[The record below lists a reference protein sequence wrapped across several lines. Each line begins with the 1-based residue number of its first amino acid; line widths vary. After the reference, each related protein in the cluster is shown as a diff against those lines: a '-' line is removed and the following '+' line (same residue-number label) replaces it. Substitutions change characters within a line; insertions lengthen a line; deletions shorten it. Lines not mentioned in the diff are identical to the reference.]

1 MKQPH
6 VCFIAVHIYPVLS
19 GHRGIA
25 FVGGAEVQQSV
36 QMRALLRAGCRIS
49 VLTQDH
55 GQPDVVDC
63 DGITVHKIPDSAQRG
78 WPGLRFFHP
87 RMSDLVR
94 LLRRVN
100 ADIVFVQ
107 TAGEQVASAAVYS
120 RLTGRPFVFAG
131 ASDKDFVTGP
141 LPGMPPQHAAAY
153 RWGLR
158 SAQAVVVQNVAQLQ
172 LLKRHFG
179 RDGHLIQNGYEEPLA
194 RPGAFDGPVLWAATV
209 KPLKRPDHV
218 VALARRLHH
227 LRFLMVGGPGVDRG
241 AQAYFDDVARQARGL
256 SNLTMTGH
264 VPFRD
269 VGAAFDGASVCLNT
283 SDYEGLPNTF
293 MQAWLRGIP
302 TLSFVRPESAPG
314 VTGTLAC
321 DDLDHMTTRLDRL
334 TRDRSAWTAASQSC
348 RRHFDTHHTMG
359 VAVQRYLEVFD
370 RALQGRGAARGG
382 AAAGS
387 SFRRDAHGGGGGA

>member
-1 MKQPH
+1 LNLPH
-6 VCFIAVHIYPVLS
+6 VCFIAVHIYPVLA

-49 VLTQDH
+49 VLTKDH

-63 DGITVHKIPDSAQRG
+63 DGITVYKIPDSGQRG

-94 LLRRVN
+94 LLRRISP
-100 ADIVFVQ
+100 DIVFMQ
-107 TAGEQVASAAVYS
+107 TAGEQVASAAVYARTS
-120 RLTGRPFVFAG
+120 GRPFVFAG
-131 ASDKDFVTGP
+131 ASDKDFVMGP
-141 LPGMPPQHAAAY
+141 LPGMPAQHTAMY

-158 SAQAVVVQNVAQLQ
+158 AAEAVVVQNVAQLE
-172 LLKRHFG
+172 LLKRHFHRG
-179 RDGHLIQNGYEEPLA
+179 GHLIQNGYEEPQA
-194 RPGAFDGPVLWAATV
+194 QPGTFEGNVLWAATV

-218 VALARRLHH
+218 LALARRLRH

-241 AQAYFDDVARQARGL
+241 AQAYFDGIAHQARGL

-269 VGAAFDGASVCLNT
+269 VGLAFDEASVCLNT

-314 VTGTLAC
+314 VSGTLAC
-321 DDLDHMTTRLDRL
+321 EDLDHMALRLDRL
-334 TRDRSAWTAASQSC
+334 TRDRAAWSAASQAC
-348 RRHFDTHHTMG
+348 RRHFQDHHTMD
-359 VAVQRYLEVFD
+359 VAVARYLEVFD
-370 RALQGRGAARGG
+370 QVLRGRRATVAVPPRLGERT
-382 AAAGS
+382 
-387 SFRRDAHGGGGGA
+387 

>member
-1 MKQPH
+1 MNLPH
-6 VCFIAVHIYPVLS
+6 VCFIALHIYPVLS

-36 QMRALLRAGCRIS
+36 QMRALRRAGCRVS
-49 VLTQDH
+49 VLVKDH
-55 GQPDVVDC
+55 GQPEVVDC
-63 DGITVHKIPDSAQRG
+63 DGITVHKIPDSGQRG
-78 WPGLRFFHP
+78 WPGLRFFYP
-87 RMSDLVR
+87 RMSDLLG

-100 ADIVFVQ
+100 PDIVFTQ

-120 RLTGRPFVFAG
+120 RLSGRPFVFAG
-131 ASDKDFVTGP
+131 ASDKDFVMGP
-141 LPGMPPQHAAAY
+141 LPGMPAQHVAMY

-158 SAQAVVVQNVAQLQ
+158 SAQAVVVQNVAQLD
-172 LLKRHFG
+172 LLKRHFQ

-194 RPGAFDGPVLWAATV
+194 QPGAFEGTVLWAATV

-241 AQAYFDDVARQARGL
+241 AQAYFDGIARQARGL

-321 DDLDHMTTRLDRL
+321 DDLDHMALRLQRL
-334 TRDRSAWTAASQSC
+334 TGDRAVWAAASQASQ
-348 RRHFDTHHTMG
+348 RHFKAHHTMEA
-359 VAVQRYLEVFD
+359 AVTRYLEVFD
-370 RALQGRGAARGG
+370 RVLHLKAPGLEARV
-382 AAAGS
+382 
-387 SFRRDAHGGGGGA
+387 

>member
-1 MKQPH
+1 M
-6 VCFIAVHIYPVLS
+6 CFIAVHIYPVLA

-49 VLTQDH
+49 VLTKDH

-63 DGITVHKIPDSAQRG
+63 DGITVYKIPDAGRRG

-94 LLRRVN
+94 LLRRISP
-100 ADIVFVQ
+100 DIVFMQ
-107 TAGEQVASAAVYS
+107 TAGEQVASAAVYA
-120 RLTGRPFVFAG
+120 RLSGRPFVFAG
-131 ASDKDFVTGP
+131 ASDKDFVMGP
-141 LPGMPPQHAAAY
+141 LPGMPPQHTALY

-158 SAQAVVVQNVAQLQ
+158 AAEAVVVQNVAQLE
-172 LLKRHFG
+172 LLKRHFH
-179 RDGHLIQNGYEEPLA
+179 RDGYLIQNGYEEPLA
-194 RPGAFDGPVLWAATV
+194 QPGAFDGSVLWAATV
-209 KPLKRPDHV
+209 KPLKRPDLV
-218 VALARRLHH
+218 LALARRLRH
-227 LRFLMVGGPGVDRG
+227 LRFLMVGGPGVDSG
-241 AQAYFDDVARQARGL
+241 AQAYFDGIAHQARGL

-269 VGAAFDGASVCLNT
+269 VGLAFDEASVCLNT

-314 VTGTLAC
+314 VSGTLAC
-321 DDLDHMTTRLDRL
+321 DDVDHMALRLDRL
-334 TRDRSAWTAASQSC
+334 TRDRSAWSAASQAC
-348 RRHFDTHHTMG
+348 RRHFEDHHTMD
-359 VAVQRYLEVFD
+359 VAVARYLEVFD
-370 RALQGRGAARGG
+370 QVLRGRRATVAVPPRLGERT
-382 AAAGS
+382 
-387 SFRRDAHGGGGGA
+387 

>member
-1 MKQPH
+1 LNLPH
-6 VCFIAVHIYPVLS
+6 VCFIAVHIYPVLA

-49 VLTQDH
+49 VLTKDH

-63 DGITVHKIPDSAQRG
+63 DGITVYKIPDSGQRG

-94 LLRRVN
+94 LLWRISP
-100 ADIVFVQ
+100 DIVFMQ
-107 TAGEQVASAAVYS
+107 TAGEQVASAAVYARTS
-120 RLTGRPFVFAG
+120 GRPFVFAG
-131 ASDKDFVTGP
+131 ASDKDFVMGP
-141 LPGMPPQHAAAY
+141 LPGMPAQHTAMY

-158 SAQAVVVQNVAQLQ
+158 AAEAVVVQNVAQLE
-172 LLKRHFG
+172 LLKRHF
-179 RDGHLIQNGYEEPLA
+179 RRNGHLIQNGYEEPQA
-194 RPGAFDGPVLWAATV
+194 QPGDFDGNVLWAATV
-209 KPLKRPDHV
+209 KPLKRPDHLL
-218 VALARRLHH
+218 ALARRLRH

-241 AQAYFDDVARQARGL
+241 AQAYFDGIAHQARGL

-269 VGAAFDGASVCLNT
+269 VGLAFDEASVCLNT

-314 VTGTLAC
+314 VSGTLAC
-321 DDLDHMTTRLDRL
+321 EDLDHMALRLDRL
-334 TRDRSAWTAASQSC
+334 TRDRAAWSAASQAC
-348 RRHFDTHHTMG
+348 RRHFQDHHTMD
-359 VAVQRYLEVFD
+359 VAVARYLEVFD
-370 RALQGRGAARGG
+370 QVL
-382 AAAGS
+382 
-387 SFRRDAHGGGGGA
+387 HGGRTTVAGPARLRERT

>member
-1 MKQPH
+1 MRLPH
-6 VCFIAVHIYPVLS
+6 ICFIAVHIYPVLS

-36 QMRALLRAGCRIS
+36 QMRALLRAGCRVS
-49 VLTQDH
+49 VLTKDH

-63 DGITVHKIPDSAQRG
+63 EGITVHKIPDSGQRG

-87 RMSDLVR
+87 RMSDLVG
-94 LLRRVN
+94 LLRRVSP
-100 ADIVFVQ
+100 DIVFTQ

-120 RLTGRPFVFAG
+120 RLARRPFVFAG
-131 ASDKDFVTGP
+131 ASDKDFVMGP
-141 LPGMPPQHAAAY
+141 LPGMPPQHVAMY

-158 SAQAVVVQNVAQLQ
+158 SAQAVVVQNVAQLD
-172 LLKRHFG
+172 LLKRHFQ

-194 RPGAFDGPVLWAATV
+194 KPGGFDGSVLWAATV
-209 KPLKRPDHV
+209 KPLKRPDHA

-241 AQAYFDDVARQARGL
+241 AQAYFDDIARQARGL

-314 VTGTLAC
+314 VTGTLPC
-321 DDLDHMTTRLDRL
+321 DDLDHMAARLDRL
-334 TRDRSAWTAASQSC
+334 TRDRTAWSAASQAC
-348 RRHFDTHHTMG
+348 RRHFDAHHTMG
-359 VAVQRYLEVFD
+359 AAVDRYLEVFD
-370 RALQGRGAARGG
+370 QVQHGSRTRPSGAVGWGGRP
-382 AAAGS
+382 
-387 SFRRDAHGGGGGA
+387 

>member
-1 MKQPH
+1 M
-6 VCFIAVHIYPVLS
+6 CFIAVHIYPVLA

-49 VLTQDH
+49 VLTKDH

-63 DGITVHKIPDSAQRG
+63 DGITVYKIPDAGRRG

-94 LLRRVN
+94 LLRRISP
-100 ADIVFVQ
+100 DIVFMQ
-107 TAGEQVASAAVYS
+107 TAGEQVASAAVYA
-120 RLTGRPFVFAG
+120 RLSGRPFVFAG
-131 ASDKDFVTGP
+131 ASDKDFVMGP
-141 LPGMPPQHAAAY
+141 LPGMPPQHTALY

-158 SAQAVVVQNVAQLQ
+158 AAEAVVVQNVAQLE
-172 LLKRHFG
+172 LLKRHFH
-179 RDGHLIQNGYEEPLA
+179 RDGYLIQNGYEEPLA
-194 RPGAFDGPVLWAATV
+194 QPGAFDGSVLWAATV
-209 KPLKRPDHV
+209 KPLKRPDLV
-218 VALARRLHH
+218 LALARRLRH
-227 LRFLMVGGPGVDRG
+227 LRFLMVGGPGVDSG
-241 AQAYFDDVARQARGL
+241 AQAYFDGIAPQARGL

-269 VGAAFDGASVCLNT
+269 VGLAFDEASVCLNT

-314 VTGTLAC
+314 ISGTLAC
-321 DDLDHMTTRLDRL
+321 DDLDHMALRLDRL
-334 TRDRSAWTAASQSC
+334 TRDRAAWTAASQAC
-348 RRHFDTHHTMG
+348 RRHFDDHHTID

-370 RALQGRGAARGG
+370 RVLQGRRHAVAVT
-382 AAAGS
+382 AAG
-387 SFRRDAHGGGGGA
+387 GGSA

>member
-1 MKQPH
+1 MNLPH
-6 VCFIAVHIYPVLS
+6 ICFIAVHIYPVLA

-25 FVGGAEVQQSV
+25 FVGGAEVQQSL

-49 VLTQDH
+49 VLTKDH

-63 DGITVHKIPDSAQRG
+63 DGITVYKIPDSGQRG

-94 LLRRVN
+94 LLWRISP
-100 ADIVFVQ
+100 DIVFMQ
-107 TAGEQVASAAVYS
+107 TAGEQVASAAVYARTS
-120 RLTGRPFVFAG
+120 GRPFVFAG
-131 ASDKDFVTGP
+131 ASDKDFVMGP
-141 LPGMPPQHAAAY
+141 LPGMPAQHTAMY

-158 SAQAVVVQNVAQLQ
+158 AAEAVVVQNVAQLE
-172 LLKRHFG
+172 LLKRHF
-179 RDGHLIQNGYEEPLA
+179 RRNGHLIQNGYEEPQA
-194 RPGAFDGPVLWAATV
+194 QPGDFDGNVLWAATV

-218 VALARRLHH
+218 LALARRLRH

-241 AQAYFDDVARQARGL
+241 AQAYFDGIAHQARGL

-269 VGAAFDGASVCLNT
+269 VGLAFDEASVCLNT

-314 VTGTLAC
+314 VSGTLAC
-321 DDLDHMTTRLDRL
+321 DDLDHMALRLDRL
-334 TRDRSAWTAASQSC
+334 TRDRAAWSAASQAC
-348 RRHFDTHHTMG
+348 RRHFEDHHTMD
-359 VAVQRYLEVFD
+359 VAVARYLEVFD
-370 RALQGRGAARGG
+370 QVLRGRRVTVAVPARLGE
-382 AAAGS
+382 
-387 SFRRDAHGGGGGA
+387 RT

>member
-1 MKQPH
+1 M
-6 VCFIAVHIYPVLS
+6 CFIAVHIYPVLA

-49 VLTQDH
+49 VLTKDH

-63 DGITVHKIPDSAQRG
+63 DGITVYKIPDAGRRG

-94 LLRRVN
+94 LLRRISP
-100 ADIVFVQ
+100 DIVFMQ
-107 TAGEQVASAAVYS
+107 TAGEQVASAAVYA
-120 RLTGRPFVFAG
+120 RLSGRPFVFAG
-131 ASDKDFVTGP
+131 ASDKDFVMGP
-141 LPGMPPQHAAAY
+141 LPGMPPQHTALY

-158 SAQAVVVQNVAQLQ
+158 AAEAVVVQNVAQLE
-172 LLKRHFG
+172 LLKRHFH
-179 RDGHLIQNGYEEPLA
+179 RDGYLIQNGYEEPLA
-194 RPGAFDGPVLWAATV
+194 QPGAFDGSVLWAATV
-209 KPLKRPDHV
+209 KPLKRPDLV
-218 VALARRLHH
+218 LALARRLRH
-227 LRFLMVGGPGVDRG
+227 LRFLMVGGPGVDSG
-241 AQAYFDDVARQARGL
+241 AQAYFDGIAHQARGL

-269 VGAAFDGASVCLNT
+269 VGLAFDEASVCLNT

-314 VTGTLAC
+314 ISGTLAC
-321 DDLDHMTTRLDRL
+321 DDLDHMALRLDRL
-334 TRDRSAWTAASQSC
+334 TRDRAAWTAASQAC
-348 RRHFDTHHTMG
+348 RRHFDDHHTID

-370 RALQGRGAARGG
+370 RVLQGRRHAVAVT
-382 AAAGS
+382 AAG
-387 SFRRDAHGGGGGA
+387 GGSA

>member
-1 MKQPH
+1 LNLPH
-6 VCFIAVHIYPVLS
+6 VCFIAVHIYPVLA

-49 VLTQDH
+49 VLTKDH

-63 DGITVHKIPDSAQRG
+63 DGITVYKIPDSGQRG

-94 LLRRVN
+94 LLWRISP
-100 ADIVFVQ
+100 DIVFMQ
-107 TAGEQVASAAVYS
+107 TAGEQVASAAVYARTS
-120 RLTGRPFVFAG
+120 GRPFVFAG
-131 ASDKDFVTGP
+131 ASDKDFVMGP
-141 LPGMPPQHAAAY
+141 LPGMPAQHTAMY

-158 SAQAVVVQNVAQLQ
+158 AAEAVVVQNVAQLE
-172 LLKRHFG
+172 LLKRHF
-179 RDGHLIQNGYEEPLA
+179 RRNGHLIQNGYEEPQA
-194 RPGAFDGPVLWAATV
+194 QPGDFDGNVLWAATV
-209 KPLKRPDHV
+209 KPLKRPDHLL
-218 VALARRLHH
+218 ALARRLRH

-241 AQAYFDDVARQARGL
+241 AQAYFDGIAHQARGL

-269 VGAAFDGASVCLNT
+269 VGLAFDEASVCLNT

-314 VTGTLAC
+314 VSGTLAC
-321 DDLDHMTTRLDRL
+321 DDLDHMALRLDRL
-334 TRDRSAWTAASQSC
+334 TRDRAAWSAASQAC
-348 RRHFDTHHTMG
+348 RRHFEDHHTMD
-359 VAVQRYLEVFD
+359 VAVARYLEVFD
-370 RALQGRGAARGG
+370 QVLRGRRATVAVPARLGE
-382 AAAGS
+382 
-387 SFRRDAHGGGGGA
+387 RT

>member
-1 MKQPH
+1 MNLPH
-6 VCFIAVHIYPVLS
+6 VCFIAVHIYPVLA

-49 VLTQDH
+49 VLTKDH

-63 DGITVHKIPDSAQRG
+63 DGITVYKIPDSGQRG

-94 LLRRVN
+94 LLWRISP
-100 ADIVFVQ
+100 DIVFMQ
-107 TAGEQVASAAVYS
+107 TAGEQVASAAVYARTS
-120 RLTGRPFVFAG
+120 GRPFVFAG
-131 ASDKDFVTGP
+131 ASDKDFVMGP
-141 LPGMPPQHAAAY
+141 LPGMPAQHTAMY

-158 SAQAVVVQNVAQLQ
+158 AAEAVVVQNVAQLE
-172 LLKRHFG
+172 LLKRHF
-179 RDGHLIQNGYEEPLA
+179 RRNGHLIQNGYEEPQA
-194 RPGAFDGPVLWAATV
+194 QPGDFDGNVLWAATV
-209 KPLKRPDHV
+209 KPLKRPDHLL
-218 VALARRLHH
+218 ALARRLRH

-241 AQAYFDDVARQARGL
+241 AQAYFDGIAHQARGL

-269 VGAAFDGASVCLNT
+269 VGLAFDEASVCLNT

-314 VTGTLAC
+314 VSGTLAC
-321 DDLDHMTTRLDRL
+321 DDLDHMALRLDRL
-334 TRDRSAWTAASQSC
+334 TRDRAAWSAASQAC
-348 RRHFDTHHTMG
+348 RRHFEDHHTMD
-359 VAVQRYLEVFD
+359 VAVARYLEVFD
-370 RALQGRGAARGG
+370 QVLRGRRATVAVPARLGE
-382 AAAGS
+382 
-387 SFRRDAHGGGGGA
+387 RT

>member
-1 MKQPH
+1 MSLPH
-6 VCFIAVHIYPVLS
+6 VCFIAVHIYPVLA

-49 VLTQDH
+49 VLTKDH

-63 DGITVHKIPDSAQRG
+63 DGITVYKIPDAGRRG

-94 LLRRVN
+94 LLRRISP
-100 ADIVFVQ
+100 DIVFMQ
-107 TAGEQVASAAVYS
+107 TAGEQVASAAVYA
-120 RLTGRPFVFAG
+120 RLSGRPFVFAG
-131 ASDKDFVTGP
+131 ASDKDFVMGP
-141 LPGMPPQHAAAY
+141 LPGMPPQHTALD

-158 SAQAVVVQNVAQLQ
+158 AAEAVVVQNVAQLE
-172 LLKRHFG
+172 LLKRHFH
-179 RDGHLIQNGYEEPLA
+179 RDGYLIQNGYEEPLA
-194 RPGAFDGPVLWAATV
+194 QPAAFDGPVLWAATV
-209 KPLKRPDHV
+209 KPLKRPDLV
-218 VALARRLHH
+218 LSLARRLRH
-227 LRFLMVGGPGVDRG
+227 LRFLMVGGAGVDRG
-241 AQAYFDDVARQARGL
+241 AQAYFDGIARQARGL

-314 VTGTLAC
+314 VSGTLAC
-321 DDLDHMTTRLDRL
+321 DDLDHMVLRLDRL
-334 TRDRSAWTAASQSC
+334 TRDRAAWAASSQAC
-348 RRHFDTHHTMG
+348 RRHFDDHHTID

-370 RALQGRGAARGG
+370 QVLLGRRPAVAV
-382 AAAGS
+382 AAAG
-387 SFRRDAHGGGGGA
+387 GGSA

>member
-1 MKQPH
+1 LSLPH
-6 VCFIAVHIYPVLS
+6 VCFIAVHIYPVLA

-49 VLTQDH
+49 VLTKDH

-63 DGITVHKIPDSAQRG
+63 DGITVYKIPDAGRRG

-94 LLRRVN
+94 LLRRISP
-100 ADIVFVQ
+100 DIVFMQ
-107 TAGEQVASAAVYS
+107 TAGEQVASAAVYA
-120 RLTGRPFVFAG
+120 RLSGRPFVFAG
-131 ASDKDFVTGP
+131 ASDKDFVMGP
-141 LPGMPPQHAAAY
+141 LPGMPPQHTALY

-158 SAQAVVVQNVAQLQ
+158 AAEAVVVQNVAQLE
-172 LLKRHFG
+172 LLKRHFH
-179 RDGHLIQNGYEEPLA
+179 RDGYLIQNGYEEPLA
-194 RPGAFDGPVLWAATV
+194 QPGAFDGSVLWAATV
-209 KPLKRPDHV
+209 KPLKRPDLV
-218 VALARRLHH
+218 LALARRLRH
-227 LRFLMVGGPGVDRG
+227 LRFLMVGGPGVDSG
-241 AQAYFDDVARQARGL
+241 AQAYFDGIAPQARGL

-269 VGAAFDGASVCLNT
+269 VGLAFDEASVCLNT

-314 VTGTLAC
+314 ISGTLAC
-321 DDLDHMTTRLDRL
+321 DDLDHMALRLDRL
-334 TRDRSAWTAASQSC
+334 TRDRAAWTAASQAC
-348 RRHFDTHHTMG
+348 RRHFDDHHTID

-370 RALQGRGAARGG
+370 RVLQGRRHAVAVT
-382 AAAGS
+382 AAG
-387 SFRRDAHGGGGGA
+387 GGSA

>member
-1 MKQPH
+1 LSLPH
-6 VCFIAVHIYPVLS
+6 VCFIAVHIYPVLA

-49 VLTQDH
+49 VLTKDH

-63 DGITVHKIPDSAQRG
+63 DGITVYKIPDAGRRG

-94 LLRRVN
+94 LLRRISP
-100 ADIVFVQ
+100 DIVFMQ
-107 TAGEQVASAAVYS
+107 TAGEQVASAAVYA
-120 RLTGRPFVFAG
+120 RLSGRPFVFAG
-131 ASDKDFVTGP
+131 ASDKDFVMGP
-141 LPGMPPQHAAAY
+141 LPGMPPQHTALY

-158 SAQAVVVQNVAQLQ
+158 AAEAVVVQNVAQLE
-172 LLKRHFG
+172 LLKRHFH
-179 RDGHLIQNGYEEPLA
+179 RDGYLIQNGYEEPLA
-194 RPGAFDGPVLWAATV
+194 QPGAFDGSVLWAATV
-209 KPLKRPDHV
+209 KPLKRPDLV
-218 VALARRLHH
+218 LALARRLRH
-227 LRFLMVGGPGVDRG
+227 LRFLMVGGPGVDSG
-241 AQAYFDDVARQARGL
+241 AQAYFDGIAHQARGL

-269 VGAAFDGASVCLNT
+269 VGLAFDEASVCLNT

-314 VTGTLAC
+314 ISGTLAC
-321 DDLDHMTTRLDRL
+321 DDLDHMALRLDRL
-334 TRDRSAWTAASQSC
+334 TRDRAAWTAASQAC
-348 RRHFDTHHTMG
+348 RRHFDDHHTID

-370 RALQGRGAARGG
+370 RVLQGRRHAVAVT
-382 AAAGS
+382 AAGRGS
-387 SFRRDAHGGGGGA
+387 A

>member
-1 MKQPH
+1 
-6 VCFIAVHIYPVLS
+6 
-19 GHRGIA
+19 
-25 FVGGAEVQQSV
+25 VGGAEVQQSV
-36 QMRALLRAGCRIS
+36 QMRALRRAGCRVS
-49 VLTQDH
+49 VLVKDH
-55 GQPDVVDC
+55 GQPEVVDC
-63 DGITVHKIPDSAQRG
+63 DGITVHKIPDSGQRG
-78 WPGLRFFHP
+78 WPGLRFFYP
-87 RMSDLVR
+87 RMSDLLG

-100 ADIVFVQ
+100 PDIVFTQ

-120 RLTGRPFVFAG
+120 RLSGRPFVFAG
-131 ASDKDFVTGP
+131 ASDKDFVMGP
-141 LPGMPPQHAAAY
+141 LPGMPAQHVAMY

-158 SAQAVVVQNVAQLQ
+158 SAQAVVVQNVAQLD
-172 LLKRHFG
+172 LLKRHFQ

-194 RPGAFDGPVLWAATV
+194 QPGAFEGTVLWAATV

-218 VALARRLHH
+218 VALARRLYH

-241 AQAYFDDVARQARGL
+241 AQAYFDGIARQARGL

-321 DDLDHMTTRLDRL
+321 DDLDHMALRLQRL
-334 TRDRSAWTAASQSC
+334 TGDRAVWAAASQASQ
-348 RRHFDTHHTMG
+348 RHFKAHHTMEA
-359 VAVQRYLEVFD
+359 AVTRYLEVFD
-370 RALQGRGAARGG
+370 RVLHLKAPGLEARV
-382 AAAGS
+382 
-387 SFRRDAHGGGGGA
+387 

>member
-1 MKQPH
+1 M
-6 VCFIAVHIYPVLS
+6 CFIAVHIYPVLA

-49 VLTQDH
+49 VLTKDH

-63 DGITVHKIPDSAQRG
+63 DGITVYKIPDAGRRG

-94 LLRRVN
+94 LLRRISP
-100 ADIVFVQ
+100 DIVFMQ
-107 TAGEQVASAAVYS
+107 TAGEQVASAAVYA
-120 RLTGRPFVFAG
+120 RLSGRPFVFAG
-131 ASDKDFVTGP
+131 ASDKDFVMGP
-141 LPGMPPQHAAAY
+141 LPGMPPQHTALY

-158 SAQAVVVQNVAQLQ
+158 AAEAVVVQNVAQLE
-172 LLKRHFG
+172 LLKRHFH
-179 RDGHLIQNGYEEPLA
+179 RDGHLIQNGYEELLA
-194 RPGAFDGPVLWAATV
+194 QPGAFDGSVLWAATV
-209 KPLKRPDHV
+209 KPLKRPDLV
-218 VALARRLHH
+218 LALARRLRH
-227 LRFLMVGGPGVDRG
+227 LRFLMVGGPGVDSG
-241 AQAYFDDVARQARGL
+241 AQAYFDGIAHQARGL

-269 VGAAFDGASVCLNT
+269 VGLAFDEASVCLNT

-314 VTGTLAC
+314 ISGTLAC
-321 DDLDHMTTRLDRL
+321 DDLDHMALRLDRL
-334 TRDRSAWTAASQSC
+334 TRDRAAWTAASQAC
-348 RRHFDTHHTMG
+348 RRHFDDHHTID

-370 RALQGRGAARGG
+370 RVLQGRRHAVAVT
-382 AAAGS
+382 AAG
-387 SFRRDAHGGGGGA
+387 GGSA

>member
-1 MKQPH
+1 M
-6 VCFIAVHIYPVLS
+6 CFIAVHIYPVLA

-49 VLTQDH
+49 VLTKDH

-63 DGITVHKIPDSAQRG
+63 DGITVYKIPDAGRRG

-94 LLRRVN
+94 LLRRISP
-100 ADIVFVQ
+100 DIVFMQ
-107 TAGEQVASAAVYS
+107 TAGEQVASAAVYA
-120 RLTGRPFVFAG
+120 RLSGRPFVFAG
-131 ASDKDFVTGP
+131 ASDKDFVMGP
-141 LPGMPPQHAAAY
+141 LPGMPPQHTALY

-158 SAQAVVVQNVAQLQ
+158 AAEAVVVQNVAQLE
-172 LLKRHFG
+172 LLKRHFH
-179 RDGHLIQNGYEEPLA
+179 RDGYLIQNGYEEPLA
-194 RPGAFDGPVLWAATV
+194 QPGAFDGSVLWAATV
-209 KPLKRPDHV
+209 KPLKRPDLV
-218 VALARRLHH
+218 LALARRLRH
-227 LRFLMVGGPGVDRG
+227 LRFLMVGGPGVDSG
-241 AQAYFDDVARQARGL
+241 AQAYFDGIAHQARGL

-269 VGAAFDGASVCLNT
+269 VGLAFDEASVCLNT

-293 MQAWLRGIP
+293 MKAWLRGIP

-314 VTGTLAC
+314 ISGTLAC
-321 DDLDHMTTRLDRL
+321 DDLDHMALRLDRL
-334 TRDRSAWTAASQSC
+334 TRDRAAWTAASQAC
-348 RRHFDTHHTMG
+348 RRHFDDHHTID

-370 RALQGRGAARGG
+370 RVLQGRRHAVAVT
-382 AAAGS
+382 AAG
-387 SFRRDAHGGGGGA
+387 GGSA

>member
-1 MKQPH
+1 M
-6 VCFIAVHIYPVLS
+6 CFIAVHIYPVLA

-49 VLTQDH
+49 VLTKDH

-63 DGITVHKIPDSAQRG
+63 DGITVYKIPDAGRRG

-94 LLRRVN
+94 LLRRISP
-100 ADIVFVQ
+100 DIVFMQ
-107 TAGEQVASAAVYS
+107 TAGEQVASAAVYA
-120 RLTGRPFVFAG
+120 RLSGRPFVFAG
-131 ASDKDFVTGP
+131 ASDKDFVMGP
-141 LPGMPPQHAAAY
+141 LPGMPPQHTALY

-158 SAQAVVVQNVAQLQ
+158 AAEAVVVQNVAQLE
-172 LLKRHFG
+172 LLKRHFH
-179 RDGHLIQNGYEEPLA
+179 RDGYLIQNGYEEPLA
-194 RPGAFDGPVLWAATV
+194 QPGAFDGSVLWAATV
-209 KPLKRPDHV
+209 KPLKRPDLV
-218 VALARRLHH
+218 LALARRLRH
-227 LRFLMVGGPGVDRG
+227 LRFLMVGGPGVDSG
-241 AQAYFDDVARQARGL
+241 AQAYFDGIAHQARGL

-269 VGAAFDGASVCLNT
+269 VGLAFDEASVCLNT

-314 VTGTLAC
+314 ISGTLAC
-321 DDLDHMTTRLDRL
+321 DDLDHMALRLDRL
-334 TRDRSAWTAASQSC
+334 TRDRAAWTAASQAC
-348 RRHFDTHHTMG
+348 RRHFDDHHTID

-370 RALQGRGAARGG
+370 RVLQGRRHAVAVT
-382 AAAGS
+382 AAGRGS
-387 SFRRDAHGGGGGA
+387 A

>member
-1 MKQPH
+1 MNLPH
-6 VCFIAVHIYPVLS
+6 VCFIAQHIYPVLS

-36 QMRALLRAGCRIS
+36 QMRALRRAGCRVS
-49 VLTQDH
+49 VLVKDH
-55 GQPDVVDC
+55 GQPEVVDC
-63 DGITVHKIPDSAQRG
+63 DGITVHKIPDSGQRG
-78 WPGLRFFHP
+78 WPGLRFFYP
-87 RMSDLVR
+87 RMSDLLG

-100 ADIVFVQ
+100 PDIVFTQ

-120 RLTGRPFVFAG
+120 RLSGRPFVFAG
-131 ASDKDFVTGP
+131 ASDKDFVMGP
-141 LPGMPPQHAAAY
+141 LPGMPAQHVAMY

-158 SAQAVVVQNVAQLQ
+158 SAQAVVVQNVAQLD
-172 LLKRHFG
+172 LLKRHFQ

-194 RPGAFDGPVLWAATV
+194 QPGAFEGTVLWAATV

-241 AQAYFDDVARQARGL
+241 AQAYFDGIARQARGL

-269 VGAAFDGASVCLNT
+269 VGAAFEGASVCLNT

-321 DDLDHMTTRLDRL
+321 DDLDHMALRLQRL
-334 TRDRSAWTAASQSC
+334 TGDRAVWAAASQASQ
-348 RRHFDTHHTMG
+348 RHFKAHHTMEA
-359 VAVQRYLEVFD
+359 AVTRYLEVFD
-370 RALQGRGAARGG
+370 RVLHLKAPGLEARV
-382 AAAGS
+382 
-387 SFRRDAHGGGGGA
+387 

>member
-1 MKQPH
+1 M
-6 VCFIAVHIYPVLS
+6 CFIAVHIYPVLA

-49 VLTQDH
+49 VLTKDH

-63 DGITVHKIPDSAQRG
+63 DGITVYKIPDAGRRG

-94 LLRRVN
+94 LLWRISP
-100 ADIVFVQ
+100 DIVFMQ
-107 TAGEQVASAAVYS
+107 TAGEQVASAAVYARTS
-120 RLTGRPFVFAG
+120 GRPFVFAG
-131 ASDKDFVTGP
+131 ASDKDFVMGP
-141 LPGMPPQHAAAY
+141 LPGMPAQHTAMY

-158 SAQAVVVQNVAQLQ
+158 AAEAVVVQNVAQLE
-172 LLKRHFG
+172 LLKRHF
-179 RDGHLIQNGYEEPLA
+179 RRNGHLIQNGYEEPQA
-194 RPGAFDGPVLWAATV
+194 QPGDFDGNVLWAATV
-209 KPLKRPDHV
+209 KPLKRPDLV
-218 VALARRLHH
+218 LALARRLRH

-241 AQAYFDDVARQARGL
+241 AQAYFDGIAHQARGL

-269 VGAAFDGASVCLNT
+269 VGLAFDEASVCLNT

-314 VTGTLAC
+314 ISGTQAC
-321 DDLDHMTTRLDRL
+321 DDLDHMALRLDRL
-334 TRDRSAWTAASQSC
+334 TRDRAAWTAASQAC
-348 RRHFDTHHTMG
+348 RRHFDDHHTID

-370 RALQGRGAARGG
+370 RVLQGRRHAVAVT
-382 AAAGS
+382 AAG
-387 SFRRDAHGGGGGA
+387 GGSA

>member
-1 MKQPH
+1 LNLPH
-6 VCFIAVHIYPVLS
+6 VCFIAVHIYPVLA

-49 VLTQDH
+49 VLTKDH

-63 DGITVHKIPDSAQRG
+63 DGITVYKIPDSGQRG

-94 LLRRVN
+94 LLRRISP
-100 ADIVFVQ
+100 DIVFMQ
-107 TAGEQVASAAVYS
+107 TAGEQVASAAVYARTS
-120 RLTGRPFVFAG
+120 GRPFVFAG
-131 ASDKDFVTGP
+131 ASDKDFVMGP
-141 LPGMPPQHAAAY
+141 LPGMPAQHTAMY

-158 SAQAVVVQNVAQLQ
+158 AAEAVVVQNVAQLE
-172 LLKRHFG
+172 LLKRHFH
-179 RDGHLIQNGYEEPLA
+179 RDGHLIQNGYEEPQA
-194 RPGAFDGPVLWAATV
+194 QPGTFEGNVLWAATV

-218 VALARRLHH
+218 LALARRLRH

-241 AQAYFDDVARQARGL
+241 AQAYFDGIAHQARGL

-269 VGAAFDGASVCLNT
+269 VGLAFDEASVCLNT

-314 VTGTLAC
+314 VSGTLAC
-321 DDLDHMTTRLDRL
+321 EDLDHMALRLDRL
-334 TRDRSAWTAASQSC
+334 TRDRAAWSAASQAC
-348 RRHFDTHHTMG
+348 RRHFQDHHTMD
-359 VAVQRYLEVFD
+359 VAVARYLEVFD
-370 RALQGRGAARGG
+370 QVL
-382 AAAGS
+382 
-387 SFRRDAHGGGGGA
+387 HGGRTTVAGPARLRERT

>member
-1 MKQPH
+1 LNLPH
-6 VCFIAVHIYPVLS
+6 VCFIAVHIYPVLA

-49 VLTQDH
+49 VLTKDH

-63 DGITVHKIPDSAQRG
+63 DGITVYKIPDSGQRG

-94 LLRRVN
+94 LLWRISP
-100 ADIVFVQ
+100 DIVFMQ
-107 TAGEQVASAAVYS
+107 TAGEQVASAAVYARTS
-120 RLTGRPFVFAG
+120 GRPFVFAG
-131 ASDKDFVTGP
+131 ASDKDFVMGP
-141 LPGMPPQHAAAY
+141 LPGMPAQHTAMY

-158 SAQAVVVQNVAQLQ
+158 AAEAVVVQNVAQLE
-172 LLKRHFG
+172 LLKRHF
-179 RDGHLIQNGYEEPLA
+179 RRNGHLIQNGYEEPQA
-194 RPGAFDGPVLWAATV
+194 QPGDFDGNVLWAATV
-209 KPLKRPDHV
+209 KPLKRPDLV
-218 VALARRLHH
+218 LALARRLRH

-241 AQAYFDDVARQARGL
+241 AQAYFDGIAHQARGL

-269 VGAAFDGASVCLNT
+269 VGLAFDGASVCLNT

-314 VTGTLAC
+314 VSGTLAC
-321 DDLDHMTTRLDRL
+321 DDVDHMALRLDRL
-334 TRDRSAWTAASQSC
+334 TRDRSAWSAASQAC
-348 RRHFDTHHTMG
+348 RRHFEDHHTMD
-359 VAVQRYLEVFD
+359 VAVARYLEVFD
-370 RALQGRGAARGG
+370 QVLRGRRATVAVPPRLGERT
-382 AAAGS
+382 
-387 SFRRDAHGGGGGA
+387 

>member
-1 MKQPH
+1 MNLPH
-6 VCFIAVHIYPVLS
+6 ICFIAVHIYPVLA

-49 VLTQDH
+49 VLTKDH

-63 DGITVHKIPDSAQRG
+63 DGITVYKIPDGGQRG

-94 LLRRVN
+94 LLRRISP
-100 ADIVFVQ
+100 DIVFMQ
-107 TAGEQVASAAVYS
+107 TAGEQVASAAVYARTS
-120 RLTGRPFVFAG
+120 GRPFVFAG
-131 ASDKDFVTGP
+131 ASDKDFVMGP
-141 LPGMPPQHAAAY
+141 LPGMPAQHTAMY

-158 SAQAVVVQNVAQLQ
+158 AAQAVVVQNVAQLE
-172 LLKRHFG
+172 LLKRHF
-179 RDGHLIQNGYEEPLA
+179 RRNGHLIQNGYEEPQA
-194 RPGAFDGPVLWAATV
+194 QPGDFDGNVLWAATV
-209 KPLKRPDHV
+209 KPLKRPDLV
-218 VALARRLHH
+218 LALARRLRH

-241 AQAYFDDVARQARGL
+241 AQAYFDGIAHQARGL

-269 VGAAFDGASVCLNT
+269 VGLAFDEASVCLNT

-314 VTGTLAC
+314 VSGTLAC
-321 DDLDHMTTRLDRL
+321 DDLDHMALRLDRL
-334 TRDRSAWTAASQSC
+334 TRDRTAWSAASQAC
-348 RRHFDTHHTMG
+348 RRHFEDHHTMD
-359 VAVQRYLEVFD
+359 VAVARYLEVFD
-370 RALQGRGAARGG
+370 QVLRGRRVTVAVPPRLGERT
-382 AAAGS
+382 
-387 SFRRDAHGGGGGA
+387 

>member
-1 MKQPH
+1 MNLPH
-6 VCFIAVHIYPVLS
+6 ICFIAVHIYPVLA

-25 FVGGAEVQQSV
+25 FVGGAEVQQSL

-49 VLTQDH
+49 VLTKDH

-63 DGITVHKIPDSAQRG
+63 DGITVYKIPDSGQRG

-87 RMSDLVR
+87 RMSDLLG
-94 LLRRVN
+94 LLRRVSP
-100 ADIVFVQ
+100 DIVFVQ
-107 TAGEQVASAAVYS
+107 TAGEQVASAAVYA

-131 ASDKDFVTGP
+131 ASDKDFVMGP
-141 LPGMPPQHAAAY
+141 LPGMPAQHTAMY

-158 SAQAVVVQNVAQLQ
+158 AAEAVVVQNVAQLE
-172 LLKRHFG
+172 LLKRHF
-179 RDGHLIQNGYEEPLA
+179 RRNGHLIQNGYEEPQA
-194 RPGAFDGPVLWAATV
+194 QPGDFDGNVLWAATV

-218 VALARRLHH
+218 VALARRMHH
-227 LRFLMVGGPGVDRG
+227 LRFLLVGGPGVDRG
-241 AQAYFDDVARQARGL
+241 AQAYFDDIARQARGL

-269 VGAAFDGASVCLNT
+269 VGLAFDEASVCLNT

-314 VTGTLAC
+314 VSGTLAC
-321 DDLDHMTTRLDRL
+321 DDLDHMALRLDRL
-334 TRDRSAWTAASQSC
+334 TRDRAAWSAASQAC
-348 RRHFDTHHTMG
+348 RRHFEDHHTMD
-359 VAVQRYLEVFD
+359 VAVARYLEVFD
-370 RALQGRGAARGG
+370 QVLRGRRVTVAVPARLGE
-382 AAAGS
+382 
-387 SFRRDAHGGGGGA
+387 RT

>member
-1 MKQPH
+1 LNLPH
-6 VCFIAVHIYPVLS
+6 VCFIAVHIYPVLA

-49 VLTQDH
+49 VLTKDH

-63 DGITVHKIPDSAQRG
+63 DGITVYKIPDSGQRG

-94 LLRRVN
+94 LLRRISP
-100 ADIVFVQ
+100 DIVFMQ
-107 TAGEQVASAAVYS
+107 TAGEQVASAAVYARTS
-120 RLTGRPFVFAG
+120 GRPFVFAG
-131 ASDKDFVTGP
+131 ASDKDFVMGP
-141 LPGMPPQHAAAY
+141 LPGMPAQHTAMY

-158 SAQAVVVQNVAQLQ
+158 AAEAVVVQNVAQLE
-172 LLKRHFG
+172 LLKRHFH
-179 RDGHLIQNGYEEPLA
+179 RDGHLIQNGYEEPQA
-194 RPGAFDGPVLWAATV
+194 QPGTFEGNVLWAATV

-218 VALARRLHH
+218 LALARRLRH

-241 AQAYFDDVARQARGL
+241 AQAYFDGIAHQARGL

-269 VGAAFDGASVCLNT
+269 VGLAFDEASVCLNT

-314 VTGTLAC
+314 VSGTLAC
-321 DDLDHMTTRLDRL
+321 EDLDHMALRLDRL
-334 TRDRSAWTAASQSC
+334 TRDRAAWSAASQAC
-348 RRHFDTHHTMG
+348 RRHFQDHHTMD
-359 VAVQRYLEVFD
+359 VAVARYLEVFD
-370 RALQGRGAARGG
+370 QVLHGRRTTVAVPARL
-382 AAAGS
+382 
-387 SFRRDAHGGGGGA
+387 RERT

>member
-1 MKQPH
+1 LSLPH
-6 VCFIAVHIYPVLS
+6 VCFIAVHIYPVLA

-49 VLTQDH
+49 VLTKDH

-63 DGITVHKIPDSAQRG
+63 DGITVYKIPDAGRRG

-94 LLRRVN
+94 LLRRISP
-100 ADIVFVQ
+100 DIVFMQ
-107 TAGEQVASAAVYS
+107 TAGEQVASAAVYA
-120 RLTGRPFVFAG
+120 RLSGRPFVFAG
-131 ASDKDFVTGP
+131 ASDKDFVMGP
-141 LPGMPPQHAAAY
+141 LPGMPPQHTALY

-158 SAQAVVVQNVAQLQ
+158 AAEAVVVQNVAQLE
-172 LLKRHFG
+172 LLKRHFH
-179 RDGHLIQNGYEEPLA
+179 RDGYLIQNGYEEPLA
-194 RPGAFDGPVLWAATV
+194 QPGAFDGSVLWAATV
-209 KPLKRPDHV
+209 KPLKRPDLV
-218 VALARRLHH
+218 LALARRLRH
-227 LRFLMVGGPGVDRG
+227 LRFLMVGGPGVDSG
-241 AQAYFDDVARQARGL
+241 AQAYFDGIAHQARGL

-269 VGAAFDGASVCLNT
+269 VGLAFDEASVCLNT

-314 VTGTLAC
+314 ISGTLAC
-321 DDLDHMTTRLDRL
+321 DDLDHMALRLDRL
-334 TRDRSAWTAASQSC
+334 TRDRAAWTAASQAC
-348 RRHFDTHHTMG
+348 RRHFDDHHTID

-370 RALQGRGAARGG
+370 RVLQARRP
-382 AAAGS
+382 AVAVTAAG
-387 SFRRDAHGGGGGA
+387 GGSA

>member
-1 MKQPH
+1 
-6 VCFIAVHIYPVLS
+6 VCFIAVHIYPVLA

-49 VLTQDH
+49 VLTKDH

-63 DGITVHKIPDSAQRG
+63 DGITVYKIPDAGRRG

-94 LLRRVN
+94 LLRRISP
-100 ADIVFVQ
+100 DIVFMQ
-107 TAGEQVASAAVYS
+107 TAGEQVASAAVYA
-120 RLTGRPFVFAG
+120 RLSGRPFVFAG
-131 ASDKDFVTGP
+131 ASDKDFVMGP
-141 LPGMPPQHAAAY
+141 LPGMPPQHTALY

-158 SAQAVVVQNVAQLQ
+158 AAEAVVVQNVAQLE
-172 LLKRHFG
+172 LLKRHFH
-179 RDGHLIQNGYEEPLA
+179 RDGHLIQNGYEELLA
-194 RPGAFDGPVLWAATV
+194 QPGAFDGSVLWAATV
-209 KPLKRPDHV
+209 KPLKRPDLV
-218 VALARRLHH
+218 LALARRLRH
-227 LRFLMVGGPGVDRG
+227 LRFLMVGGPGVDSG
-241 AQAYFDDVARQARGL
+241 AQAYFDGIAHQARGL

-269 VGAAFDGASVCLNT
+269 VGLAFDEASVCLNT

-314 VTGTLAC
+314 ISGTLAC
-321 DDLDHMTTRLDRL
+321 DDLDHMALRLDRL
-334 TRDRSAWTAASQSC
+334 TRDRAAWTAASQAC
-348 RRHFDTHHTMG
+348 RRHFDDHHTID

-370 RALQGRGAARGG
+370 RVLQGRRPAVAVT
-382 AAAGS
+382 AAG
-387 SFRRDAHGGGGGA
+387 GGPA

>member
-1 MKQPH
+1 LRLPH
-6 VCFIAVHIYPVLS
+6 ICFIAVHIYPVLS
-19 GHRGIA
+19 GQSGIA

-49 VLTQDH
+49 VLTKDH

-63 DGITVHKIPDSAQRG
+63 DGITVHKIPDSGHRG

-87 RMSDLVR
+87 RMSDLVG
-94 LLRRVN
+94 LLRRVSP
-100 ADIVFVQ
+100 DVVFVQ
-107 TAGEQVASAAVYS
+107 TAGEQVASAAVFS

-131 ASDKDFVTGP
+131 ASDKDFVMGP
-141 LPGMPPQHAAAY
+141 LPGMPAQHTAMY

-158 SAQAVVVQNVAQLQ
+158 AAQAVVVQNVAQLE
-172 LLKRHFG
+172 LLKRHFH
-179 RDGHLIQNGYEEPLA
+179 RDGHLIQNGYEEPQA
-194 RPGAFDGPVLWAATV
+194 RPGGFEGPVLWAATV

-241 AQAYFDDVARQARGL
+241 AQAYFDDIARSARGL
-256 SNLTMTGH
+256 SNLTMSGH

-269 VGAAFDGASVCLNT
+269 VGAAFDGAGVCLNT

-321 DDLDHMTTRLDRL
+321 DDLDHMALRLDRL
-334 TRDRSAWTAASQSC
+334 TRDRAAWAAASRAC
-348 RRHFDTHHTMG
+348 RRHFDDHHTMD
-359 VAVQRYLEVFD
+359 VAVSRYLEVFD
-370 RALQGRGAARGG
+370 RVLQGRRTAR
-382 AAAGS
+382 AVPAP
-387 SFRRDAHGGGGGA
+387 GGGSA

>member
-1 MKQPH
+1 MNLPH
-6 VCFIAVHIYPVLS
+6 VCFIAVHIYPVLA

-49 VLTQDH
+49 VLTKDH

-63 DGITVHKIPDSAQRG
+63 DGITVYKIPDSGQRG

-94 LLRRVN
+94 LLWRISP
-100 ADIVFVQ
+100 DIVFMQ
-107 TAGEQVASAAVYS
+107 TAGEQVASAAVYARTS
-120 RLTGRPFVFAG
+120 GRPFVFAG
-131 ASDKDFVTGP
+131 ASDKDFVMGP
-141 LPGMPPQHAAAY
+141 LPGMPAQHTAMY

-158 SAQAVVVQNVAQLQ
+158 AAEAVVVQNVAQLE
-172 LLKRHFG
+172 LLKRHF
-179 RDGHLIQNGYEEPLA
+179 RRNGHLIQNGYEEPQA
-194 RPGAFDGPVLWAATV
+194 QPGDFDGNVLWAATV
-209 KPLKRPDHV
+209 KPLKRPDLV
-218 VALARRLHH
+218 LALARRLRH

-241 AQAYFDDVARQARGL
+241 AQAYFDGIAHQARGL

-269 VGAAFDGASVCLNT
+269 VGLAFDEASVCLNT

-314 VTGTLAC
+314 VSGTLAC
-321 DDLDHMTTRLDRL
+321 DDVDHMALRLDRL
-334 TRDRSAWTAASQSC
+334 TRDRSAWSAASQAC
-348 RRHFDTHHTMG
+348 RRHFEDHHTMD
-359 VAVQRYLEVFD
+359 VAVARYLEVFD
-370 RALQGRGAARGG
+370 QVLRGRRATVAVPPRLGERT
-382 AAAGS
+382 
-387 SFRRDAHGGGGGA
+387 